1 MRQHE
6 DQRDEEDREDPR
18 DGPAD
23 RTAAV
28 CAARLLGAAAAAR
41 RRAGAPLPPAER
53 GDVDRVTAAARA
65 VLGAPAF
72 TEAFDLGDRGGRE
85 GAEDAVREARALLG
99 LPAPSPTTRAAP

>member
-1 MRQHE
+1 
-6 DQRDEEDREDPR
+6 
-18 DGPAD
+18 
-23 RTAAV
+23 
-28 CAARLLGAAAAAR
+28 
-41 RRAGAPLPPAER
+41 PLPPAER

-99 LPAPSPTTRAAP
+99 LPAPPPTRRAAP